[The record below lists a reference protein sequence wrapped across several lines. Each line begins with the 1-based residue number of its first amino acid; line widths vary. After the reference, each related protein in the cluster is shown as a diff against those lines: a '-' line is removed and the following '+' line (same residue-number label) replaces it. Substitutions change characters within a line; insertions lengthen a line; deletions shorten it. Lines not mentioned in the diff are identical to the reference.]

1 MNHIKE
7 HFVPAMSRFQEW
19 HMMSTAENTYQSDMN
34 NEGPLNHLES
44 LSSPTAVEHHA
55 AITGPVL

>member
-1 MNHIKE
+1 
-7 HFVPAMSRFQEW
+7 
-19 HMMSTAENTYQSDMN
+19 MMSTAENTYQSDMN